1 MVGHPV
7 LDWAKNGY
15 VTVNYKG
22 VPPNLLEGSEEVR
35 WDEVAAAREADEVS
49 LGRPE

>member
-1 MVGHPV
+1 V

-22 VPPNLLEGSEEVR
+22 VPLNLLEGTEEVR
-35 WDEVAAAREADEVS
+35 WDEVAAATEAGEVS
-49 LGRPE
+49 LDRPE